1 MVFYVDDF
9 IVHFVQKKICLFV
22 FALILKVANVIYIK
36 FGMQSLTASSA
47 SKASSGHFQRICLTN
62 KEFWIF
68 V

>member
-36 FGMQSLTASSA
+36 FGMQSLTACV
-47 SKASSGHFQRICLTN
+47 KASS
-62 KEFWIF
+62 
-68 V
+68 